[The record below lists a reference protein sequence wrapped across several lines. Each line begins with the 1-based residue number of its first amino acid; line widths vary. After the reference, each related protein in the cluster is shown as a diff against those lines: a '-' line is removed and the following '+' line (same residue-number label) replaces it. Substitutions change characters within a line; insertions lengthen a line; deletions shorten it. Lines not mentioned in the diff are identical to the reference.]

1 MSREQVHGIA
11 GMKRS
16 IWFVIFLLAGCAT
29 SQQAPVIERAPQG
42 KKAAPA
48 AKQESAKKAPSIEQ
62 KASSAEQKTPPTEK
76 DWRPDGYV
84 VKRGDTLHSIGL
96 EFGYDYKEIA
106 QWNNINPPY
115 VIYVGQSLKLKDPKA
130 AESTPA
136 EATQNGIAIATP
148 IKSEPPATSKPIGEI
163 PLKTEPK
170 AIKEPYSE
178 QAMAATTPKP
188 AEAAVKAETS
198 RPTVSGKTEAPTPSS
213 PAASADDEALDWA
226 WPAQGKVLSGF
237 NESAGSK
244 GVDIAGTQG
253 QPVLA
258 AAAGKVVY
266 SGSGLRGYG
275 KLVIVKHNK
284 TYLSAYAHNSQVLV
298 KEGQEVAKGQK
309 IAEMGNTDTDQVKLH
324 FEIRKLG
331 KPIDPARHLPERS

>member
-1 MSREQVHGIA
+1 MSREQVHGKA
-11 GMKRS
+11 GMKRGV
-16 IWFVIFLLAGCAT
+16 WLVIFLLAGCAT
-29 SQQAPVIERAPQG
+29 SQQAPVVERAPQSKKTAPTAKQAPV
-42 KKAAPA
+42 KKAL
-48 AKQESAKKAPSIEQ
+48 
-62 KASSAEQKTPPTEK
+62 PTEK
-76 DWRPDGYV
+76 DWRPDGYI
-84 VKRGDTLHSIGL
+84 VKKGDTLHSIGL

-115 VIYVGQSLKLKDPKA
+115 VIHVGQSLRLKDPKA

-136 EATQNGIAIATP
+136 EAAQTGVAITTP
-148 IKSEPPATSKPIGEI
+148 IKAEPPALSKPIGEI

-178 QAMAATTPKP
+178 QAMAAPTPKQAETAVKAETPKP
-188 AEAAVKAETS
+188 AEA
-198 RPTVSGKTEAPTPSS
+198 GKTEAPTEKPAPTPSS
-213 PAASADDEALDWA
+213 PAASSDDETLDWA
-226 WPAQGKVLSGF
+226 WPVQGKVLSGF

-266 SGSGLRGYG
+266 SGNGLRGYG

-284 TYLSAYAHNSQVLV
+284 TYLSAYAHNSQILV
-298 KEGQEVAKGQK
+298 KEGQEVTKGQK
-309 IAEMGNTDTDQVKLH
+309 IAEMGSTDTDQVKLH

-331 KPIDPARHLPERS
+331 KPIDPAKYLPERS